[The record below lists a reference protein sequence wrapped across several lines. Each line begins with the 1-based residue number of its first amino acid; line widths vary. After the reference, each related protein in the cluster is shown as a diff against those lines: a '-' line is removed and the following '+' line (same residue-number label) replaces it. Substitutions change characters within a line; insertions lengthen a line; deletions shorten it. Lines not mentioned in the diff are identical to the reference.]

1 MGLFKDAFKKIGEG
15 VKDASSLDVVT
26 FKGSVEAELT
36 GSNMP
41 KTFEKVLDLAA
52 QNTAIKVRLL
62 ASTQAKLDGDI
73 LTYFD
78 SGISPEEA
86 AAHNALVEVAQQN
99 REAVIDFVARV
110 VGLDDI
116 E

>member
-1 MGLFKDAFKKIGEG
+1 
-15 VKDASSLDVVT
+15 VVT
-26 FKGSVEAELT
+26 FKGSVEADLT
-36 GSNMP
+36 GANMP
-41 KTFEKVLDLAA
+41 KTFESVLDLAA

-78 SGISPEEA
+78 SGISAEEA

>member
-1 MGLFKDAFKKIGEG
+1 M
-15 VKDASSLDVVT
+15 
-26 FKGSVEAELT
+26 
-36 GSNMP
+36 
-41 KTFEKVLDLAA
+41 
-52 QNTAIKVRLL
+52 
-62 ASTQAKLDGDI
+62 
-73 LTYFD
+73 TYFD